1 MKKENIIQVKSYNFA
16 LRIIKLFKYLNAGN
30 EYILSKQ
37 VLRSGTAIGAMIEES
52 DQAESKAD
60 FIHKM
65 GIANKEAN
73 ETNYW
78 IRLLRDSNYLKA
90 NEADSILNDCE
101 EIQKIITAI
110 IKTSKQ
116 NK

>member
-1 MKKENIIQVKSYNFA
+1 M
-16 LRIIKLFKYLNAGN
+16 RIVKLFKYLSKGG
-30 EYILSKQ
+30 EYIISKQ
-37 VLRSGTAIGAMIEES
+37 ILRSGTAIGALVEEAE
-52 DQAESKAD
+52 QAESKSD

-65 GIANKEAN
+65 GIACKEAN

-78 IRLLRDSNYLKA
+78 IRLLRDSLYLKD
-90 NEADSILNDCE
+90 NEANSILKDCE
-101 EIQKIITAI
+101 EIQKILIAI